1 MCTTGF
7 TNLREL
13 RLDGCEG
20 ASTLAS
26 LAELRGLT
34 ALSLQ
39 RCAAICGLRHLAGAP
54 CAFLGNVVHFTS
66 AVQVC
71 TPQQSAASK
80 FVRLQYTD
88 EVLEP

>member
-1 MCTTGF
+1 MFTCCCQLLSLSGAVLVRAYAGF

-54 CAFLGNVVHFTS
+54 LCRPDMRAQLPVHAFAFD
-66 AVQVC
+66 
-71 TPQQSAASK
+71 
-80 FVRLQYTD
+80 F
-88 EVLEP
+88 